1 MATRFFSTLLPGRLT
16 QLLTRHAA
24 VSVTLVAVALFAAA
38 CGGAVGERG
47 PAGPPGDSGP
57 TGATGLSG
65 DTGPAGPSGLTGS
78 GGVTGPEGETG
89 PQGPGANQPQA
100 RIIATVASLSL
111 DEPLEVWGS
120 GFAAGESVVVS
131 LEIDGGLQRVVG
143 DTAAGPG
150 GAFRIAIEAL
160 GGDSRFRSRVQFG
173 DVHTL
178 LASGS
183 EGSVAS
189 VPVKIN
195 SEPAGPDRSVTSPAA
210 PSSPSAT
217 LVATVAVTGAA
228 NTFWGAGFEPGET
241 VSLGIVGGPGILVAR
256 AANDSGAV
264 MLEAVID
271 LVPGVYTA
279 VATGSSG
286 IRATW
291 PLVVAAEK

>member
-1 MATRFFSTLLPGRLT
+1 MGSTLFSALLRGRLT
-16 QLLTRHAA
+16 RLLTRHTA
-24 VSVTLVAVALFAAA
+24 VSVTLVTVALIAAA
-38 CGGAVGERG
+38 CGGAVGEQG
-47 PAGPPGDSGP
+47 PSGAQGETGP
-57 TGATGLSG
+57 TGASGAKG

-78 GGVTGPEGETG
+78 TGVTGPQGETG
-89 PQGPGANQPQA
+89 PGGPSAKQPQA
-100 RIIATVASLSL
+100 RIIASVATLTL

-131 LEIDGGLQRVVG
+131 LEIDAGLSRVVG
-143 DTAAGPG
+143 DTTAGPG
-150 GAFRIAIEAL
+150 GSFRVAIDGL
-160 GGDSRFRSRVQFG
+160 GGDTRFRSRVQFG
-173 DVHTL
+173 DVYTL
-178 LASGS
+178 LVSGS
-183 EGSVAS
+183 ADSAAS
-189 VPVKIN
+189 APVTIV
-195 SEPAGPDRSVTSPAA
+195 SERPDEADIPSPAPVA
-210 PSSPSAT
+210 SPSAT
-217 LVATVAVTGAA
+217 LVATVAVAGAT

-256 AANDSGAV
+256 AANNSGAV